1 LAMANVRVRFAPSPT
16 GYLHVGGARTALFN
30 WLFAR
35 HHGGTFILRIEDTD
49 RTRSTEEAIVQI
61 QESLRWLGLDWD
73 EYYRQTE
80 RFERHREV
88 AEVLRRKGVAYES
101 EGALWFKAPVTGTT
115 AVEDLILGR
124 VEFAN
129 SEFKDFVI
137 LRSDGTPTYNF
148 ACVVDDHDMGMTHVI
163 RGDEHM
169 NNTPKQL
176 WIYGALGWDP
186 PAFAHIP
193 LILGPD
199 RTKLSKRH
207 GAVSVLEYR
216 RRGFLPEALVNFLAR
231 LGWSHGDQEIFT
243 REELI
248 RYFDL
253 DGVRSSAAVFD
264 ETKLLWLNHEWL
276 KRTDPERLA
285 DLLAEY
291 IVQEGVATREAV
303 AALGRERLMRA
314 AELLRERNR
323 TLVDMA
329 HAARFLFPGEIPI
342 PDEAK
347 DLFRAELAGPLEEIA
362 KALEALE
369 DFSPEGVESCIRGK
383 LQELGLK
390 LRDVA
395 LPIRV
400 AVSGRK
406 VGPGLFDLLSLAGKE
421 ITVSRLRSALQAIKS
436 GLE

>member
-1 LAMANVRVRFAPSPT
+1 MVMANVRVRFAPSPT

-35 HHGGTFILRIEDTD
+35 HHGGSFILRIEDTD

-80 RFERHREV
+80 RFERHRDV
-88 AEVLRRKGVAYES
+88 AELLRRKGVAYES

-148 ACVVDDHDMGMTHVI
+148 ACVVDDHDMEVTHVI

-176 WIYGALGWDP
+176 WIYGALGWEP

-276 KRTDPERLA
+276 KRYDLECLA
-285 DLLAEY
+285 GLLREY
-291 IVQEGVATREAV
+291 ILQEGVATEEEV
-303 AALGRERLMRA
+303 EALGKDKLVRA

-342 PDEAK
+342 PDEAR
-347 DLFRAELAGPLEEIA
+347 DLFRAELAGPLEKIA

-369 DFSPEGVESCIRGK
+369 DFSPEGVEACIRRK

-421 ITVSRLRSALQAIKS
+421 ITVSRLRSALQTIKA

>member
-1 LAMANVRVRFAPSPT
+1 MTMANVRVRFAPSPT

-362 KALEALE
+362 KALEVLE

>member
-1 LAMANVRVRFAPSPT
+1 MAMANVRVRFAPSPT

-231 LGWSHGDQEIFT
+231 LGWSRGDQEIFT

-248 RYFDL
+248 RHFDL

-264 ETKLLWLNHEWL
+264 EAKLLWLNHEWL

>member
-1 LAMANVRVRFAPSPT
+1 MANVRVRFAPSPT

-347 DLFRAELAGPLEEIA
+347 ELFRAELAGPLEEIA

>member
-1 LAMANVRVRFAPSPT
+1 M
-16 GYLHVGGARTALFN
+16 GGARTALFN

-49 RTRSTEEAIVQI
+49 RTRSTEAAIGQI

-73 EYYRQTE
+73 EYYRQTD
-80 RFERHREV
+80 RIERHREI
-88 AEVLRRKGVAYES
+88 AGRLLDKGAAYES
-101 EGALWFKAPVTGTT
+101 EGALWFRAPRTGTT
-115 AVEDLILGR
+115 VVEDLILGR
-124 VEFAN
+124 VEFSN
-129 SEFKDFVI
+129 TEFKDFVI

-163 RGDEHM
+163 RGDEHL

-176 WIYGALGWDP
+176 WIYAALGWDP

-216 RRGFLPEALVNFLAR
+216 RRGFLPEAMVNFLAR
-231 LGWSHGDQEIFT
+231 LGWSHGDQELFS

-253 DGVRSSAAVFD
+253 DGVGSSAAVFD
-264 ETKLLWLNHEWL
+264 EAKLLWMNHEWL
-276 KRTDPERLA
+276 KRADLSRLA

-291 IVQEGVATREAV
+291 IVQEGVATAEEV
-303 AALGRERLMRA
+303 QALGRERLMRA
-314 AELLRERNR
+314 AELLRERNK

-329 HAARFLFPGEIPI
+329 HAARFLFARDFPLPQEAREILRP
-342 PDEAK
+342 EH
-347 DLFRAELAGPLEEIA
+347 AEPLERLA
-362 KALEALE
+362 ASLEALD
-369 DFSPEGVESCIRGK
+369 DFSPGAVERAVRET
-383 LQELGLK
+383 LAELGLPLK
-390 LRDVA
+390 AVA
-395 LPIRV
+395 QAVRV
-400 AVSGRK
+400 VVTGRTVS
-406 VGPGLFDLLSLAGKE
+406 PGLFDVISLAGKE
-421 ITVSRLRSALQAIKS
+421 NVVRRLRAASR
-436 GLE
+436 GLRERVK

>member
-1 LAMANVRVRFAPSPT
+1 M
-16 GYLHVGGARTALFN
+16 GGARTALFN

-49 RTRSTEEAIVQI
+49 RTRSTEEAIDQI
-61 QESLRWLGLDWD
+61 KESLRWLGLDWD
-73 EYYRQTE
+73 EYYRQTD
-80 RFERHREV
+80 RIARHREV
-88 AEVLRRKGVAYES
+88 VELLLRKGAAYES
-101 EGALWFKAPVTGTT
+101 EGAVWFQVPRTGTT

-124 VEFAN
+124 VEFSN

-148 ACVVDDHDMGMTHVI
+148 ACVVDDHDMGVTHVI

-176 WIYGALGWDP
+176 WIYGALGWEP

-253 DGVRSSAAVFD
+253 DGVGTSAAVFD
-264 ETKLLWLNHEWL
+264 EAKLLWMNHEWL
-276 KRTDPERLA
+276 KRCDLKRLA

-291 IVQEGVATREAV
+291 IVQEEIATPDEV

-314 AELLRERNR
+314 AELLRERNK

-329 HAARFLFPGEIPI
+329 RAARFLFPRPLPLPPEAGEILRP
-342 PDEAK
+342 
-347 DLFRAELAGPLEEIA
+347 ELAAPLERIA
-362 KALEALE
+362 AALEALD
-369 DFSPEGVESCIRGK
+369 DFSPQAVERAIREV
-383 LQELGLK
+383 LAELGLPLK
-390 LRDVA
+390 AVA
-395 LPIRV
+395 QAVRV
-400 AVSGRK
+400 VVTGRTVS
-406 VGPGLFDLLSLAGKE
+406 PGLFDVISLAGKE
-421 ITVSRLRSALQAIKS
+421 NVARRLRTASRELQDRVK
-436 GLE
+436 

>member
-1 LAMANVRVRFAPSPT
+1 MPDVRVRFAPSPT

-49 RTRSTEEAIVQI
+49 RTRSTEEAIGQI

-80 RFERHREV
+80 RFERHLEV
-88 AEVLRRKGVAYES
+88 AELLRRKGVAYES
-101 EGALWFKAPVTGTT
+101 EGALWFKVPVAGTT

-137 LRSDGTPTYNF
+137 LRSDRTPTYNF
-148 ACVVDDHDMGMTHVI
+148 ACVVDDHDMGVTHVI

-176 WIYGALGWDP
+176 WIYGALGWEP
-186 PAFAHIP
+186 PAFAHLP

-199 RTKLSKRH
+199 RTQLSKRH

-264 ETKLLWLNHEWL
+264 EAKLLWLNHEWM
-276 KRTDPERLA
+276 KRCELERLA

-291 IVQEGVATREAV
+291 ILQEGVATEEEV
-303 AALGRERLMRA
+303 EALGRDKLLRA
-314 AELLRERNR
+314 AELLRERNK

-329 HAARFLFPGEIPI
+329 HAARFLFPGELPV
-342 PDEAK
+342 PQGAEG
-347 DLFRAELAGPLEEIA
+347 LFKPELAGPLEAIA
-362 KALEALE
+362 SALAALDE
-369 DFSPEGVESCIRGK
+369 FSPQAVEQCIRGK
-383 LQELGLK
+383 VAELGLK
-390 LRDVA
+390 LKDVA
-395 LPIRV
+395 QPIRV
-400 AVSGRK
+400 AVSGRT
-406 VGPGLFDLLSLAGKE
+406 VGPSLFELLALAGKE
-421 ITVSRLRSALQAIKS
+421 LVVTRLRSVSRKLR
-436 GLE
+436 GE